1 MEPRAFDPLDFL
13 QLADELAADDAD
25 EAALRTAIGRVYYA
39 VFLLARSKTPIRD
52 RRAAHVRVRESISPT
67 NQRLASLLGGMS
79 KYRDVADYE
88 PTPASSQFRD
98 WRRNWELV
106 RRNADDVLD
115 ELSTLPDVTVDE
127 NA

>member
-13 QLADELAADDAD
+13 RLADELAADDAD
-25 EAALRTAIGRVYYA
+25 EAALRTAIGRAYYA

-79 KYRDVADYE
+79 RYRDIADYE
-88 PTPASSQFRD
+88 PIPANPQFRD
-98 WRRNWELV
+98 WRRNWEII
-106 RRNADDVLD
+106 RRNANDVLD
-115 ELSTLPDVTVDE
+115 ELSTLSEIEVDE